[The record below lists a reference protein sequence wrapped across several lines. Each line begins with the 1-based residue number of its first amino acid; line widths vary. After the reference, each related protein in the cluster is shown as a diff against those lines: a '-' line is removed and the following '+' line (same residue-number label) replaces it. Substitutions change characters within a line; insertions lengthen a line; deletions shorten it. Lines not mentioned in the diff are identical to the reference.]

1 MLYCVCWFP
10 IGGSWEYQDAFGH
23 KYPVR
28 QFYIATRDIV
38 QGEEILH
45 NYPYAT
51 GAETVHLGGSDPTG
65 VEDLE
70 TNCAWFRHGG
80 LSHDAFEALEFARR
94 KFPGRPQRDCTC

>member
-1 MLYCVCWFP
+1 MLHCVFPDP

-45 NYPYAT
+45 NYPYDT
-51 GAETVHLGGSDPTG
+51 GAETVHPSGSDPTG

-70 TNCAWFRHGG
+70 ANCAWFRHGG
-80 LSHDAFEALEFARR
+80 LSHDAYEALEFARS
-94 KFPGRPQRDCTC
+94 KFPGRDSTC